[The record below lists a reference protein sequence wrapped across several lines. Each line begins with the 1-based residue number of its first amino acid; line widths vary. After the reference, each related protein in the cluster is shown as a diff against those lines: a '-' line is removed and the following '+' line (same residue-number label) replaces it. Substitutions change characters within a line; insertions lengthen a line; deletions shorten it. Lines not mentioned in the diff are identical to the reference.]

1 MAAAIPH
8 SLCGSRISD
17 SALALFFLV
26 LLASTSSCNIAQHV
40 TQRFDE
46 ATAAVE
52 RFHQRLDSEQ
62 YAAIYMDTN
71 DTFRKAT
78 SEAEFTQLLSAIH
91 RKLGATQSKQ
101 SAGWNVKTTSTT
113 VVYRTKFAEGDATE
127 QFRWRMDE
135 GKAWL
140 EYYNI
145 NSNALIVK

>member
-1 MAAAIPH
+1 MRD
-8 SLCGSRISD
+8 SLFGSRSSD
-17 SALALFFLV
+17 SVLGVLLLV
-26 LLASTSSCNIAQHV
+26 LVASTSSCNIAQHV
-40 TQRFDE
+40 TQQFND

-62 YAAIYMDTN
+62 YAAIYLDTD

-78 SEAEFTQLLSAIH
+78 SEKEFTQLLSAIH

-101 SAGWNVKTTSTT
+101 SAGWNVTTTSTS
-113 VVYRTKFAEGDATE
+113 VVYRTKFAEGEATE
-127 QFRWRMDE
+127 QFRWRMDN

-140 EYYNI
+140 LSYNI

>member
-1 MAAAIPH
+1 MRD
-8 SLCGSRISD
+8 SLFGSRSSD
-17 SALALFFLV
+17 SVLGVLLLV
-26 LLASTSSCNIAQHV
+26 LVASTSSCNIAQHV
-40 TQRFDE
+40 TQQFND

-62 YAAIYMDTN
+62 YAAIYLDTD

-78 SEAEFTQLLSAIH
+78 SEKEFTQLLSAIH

-101 SAGWNVKTTSTT
+101 SAGWNVTATSTA
-113 VVYRTKFAEGDATE
+113 VVYRTKFAEGEATE
-127 QFRWRMDE
+127 QFRWRLNN

-140 EYYNI
+140 LSYNI